1 MKQKQLNNYEFV
13 CIFTQDTT
21 EQIVRST
28 VSEYTQ
34 KIKEVGGEV
43 TKTEFCGMRTFAY
56 PVNKKKKGYYILLNL
71 KLPTDF
77 VKKFDI
83 FLKNDSKVVRF
94 LLLRVDELDAKPS
107 ELLQQRHNLDTVYKA
122 QIRSGKIYQQQPETA

>member
-1 MKQKQLNNYEFV
+1 MKQKLNNYEFV

-56 PVNKKKKGYYILLNL
+56 PIDKKKKGYYILLNL
-71 KLPTDF
+71 KMPTEF
-77 VKKFDI
+77 VRKFDV

-94 LLLRVDELDAKPS
+94 LMLRVDELDAKPS

-122 QIRSGKIYQQQPETA
+122 QIRSGKIYQQQPESA

>member
-122 QIRSGKIYQQQPETA
+122 QIRSGKIYQQQSETA

>member
-1 MKQKQLNNYEFV
+1 MKQKLNNYEFV

-56 PVNKKKKGYYILLNL
+56 PIDKKKKGYYILLNL
-71 KLPTDF
+71 KMPTEF
-77 VKKFDI
+77 VRKFDV

-94 LLLRVDELDAKPS
+94 LMLRVDELDAKPS

-122 QIRSGKIYQQQPETA
+122 QIRSGKIYQQHPESA

>member
-1 MKQKQLNNYEFV
+1 MKHKQLNNYEFV

-56 PVNKKKKGYYILLNL
+56 PVDKKKKGYYILLNL
-71 KLPTDF
+71 KLPAEF
-77 VKKFDI
+77 VKKFDV

>member
-56 PVNKKKKGYYILLNL
+56 PIDKKKKGYYILLNL
-71 KLPTDF
+71 KLPAEF

-83 FLKNDSKVVRF
+83 SLKNDSKVVRF
-94 LLLRVDELDAKPS
+94 LMLRVDELDSKPS
-107 ELLQQRHNLDTVYKA
+107 ELLQQRHNLDTVY
-122 QIRSGKIYQQQPETA
+122 

>member
-1 MKQKQLNNYEFV
+1 MKQKKLNNYELV

-34 KIKEVGGEV
+34 KIKEVGGDV

-56 PVNKKKKGYYILLNL
+56 PINKKKKGYYILLNL
-71 KLPTDF
+71 RLPTEF

-83 FLKNDSKVVRF
+83 FLKNDPKVVRF
-94 LLLRVDELDAKPS
+94 LMLRVEELDPKPS
-107 ELLQQRHNLDTVYKA
+107 ELLQQRHNLDSAYKA
-122 QIRSGKIYQQQPETA
+122 QIRSGKIYQQQPEIA

>member
-1 MKQKQLNNYEFV
+1 MKQKLNNYEFV

-56 PVNKKKKGYYILLNL
+56 PIDKKKKGYYILLNL
-71 KLPTDF
+71 KLPPEF
-77 VKKFDI
+77 VKKFDV

-94 LLLRVDELDAKPS
+94 LLLSVDELDAKPS

>member
-1 MKQKQLNNYEFV
+1 MQHKKLNNYEFV

-43 TKTEFCGMRTFAY
+43 SKTEFCGMRTFAY
-56 PVNKKKKGYYILLNL
+56 PIDKKKKGYYILLNL
-71 KLPTDF
+71 RLPADF
-77 VKKFDI
+77 VKKFDV
-83 FLKNDSKVVRF
+83 FLKNDQTVVRF
-94 LLLRVDELDAKPS
+94 LLLRVDTLDGKPS
-107 ELLQQRHNLDTVYKA
+107 ALLQQRHNLDTVYKA
-122 QIRSGKIYQQQPETA
+122 QIRSGKIYQQQSEQA